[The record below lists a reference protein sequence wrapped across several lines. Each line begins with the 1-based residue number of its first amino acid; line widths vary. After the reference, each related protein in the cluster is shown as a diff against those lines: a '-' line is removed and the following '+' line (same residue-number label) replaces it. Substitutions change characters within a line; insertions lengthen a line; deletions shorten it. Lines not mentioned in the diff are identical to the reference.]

1 MDDIAVATKVFK
13 RTEDLRRLLR
23 SVERAGIQS
32 VYVSDDGE
40 SGEHSAVYDETWE
53 FDLTVINLPFDTGLG
68 EGRRR
73 FVEESTEDYL
83 LVVDTDHEIPSN
95 YAVLQEV
102 LDQYPALG
110 GVAGITIENGTIG
123 GMCHDIKV
131 DNGVLIRHAPHKNY
145 EWTSGHPVLQF
156 DFIPNAALFRR
167 ECVEEYNWDPA
178 YVIGKEHLDFYY
190 GHHLRTD
197 WEFAICPEVTFPH
210 HETTD
215 DEFLKFRLSETR
227 EMESK
232 KYFLNKWGLDQI
244 QRRSY
249 WLDETPHADPI
260 AVRLSNSVPLPLG
273 KRILDLNDWYRT
285 QKGKIAPWIDER
297 DR

>member
-23 SVERAGIQS
+23 SAECTGIRN

-40 SGEHSAVYDETWE
+40 SGEHESVYDEEWE
-53 FDLTVINLPFDTGLG
+53 FDLTVINLPFDAGLG

-83 LVVDTDHEIPSN
+83 LVVDTDHEIPPN
-95 YAVLQEV
+95 YRVLKDV
-102 LDQYPALG
+102 LDQYPELG
-110 GVAGITIENGTIG
+110 AVAGITVENGTIG

-131 DNGVLIRHAPHKNY
+131 EDGVLIRHAPLKEY
-145 EWTSGHPVLQF
+145 DWETGHPVLRF

-167 ECVEEYNWDPA
+167 ECVEDYNWDPA
-178 YVIGKEHLDFYY
+178 YIIGKEHLDFYY
-190 GHHLRTD
+190 GHILRTD
-197 WEFAICPEVTFPH
+197 WEFAICPVVTFPH

-215 DEFLKFRLSETR
+215 SEFLKFRLSEAR
-227 EMESK
+227 RMKSK
-232 KYFLNKWGLDQI
+232 RYFLEKWGLEQI

-249 WLDETPHADPI
+249 WLDRTPHANPV

-273 KRILDLNDWYRT
+273 KRILNANDRYRI
-285 QKGKIAPWIDER
+285 QKGKLASWFNE
-297 DR
+297 